1 MLQRIPFQTAA
12 SEMHMIPALITF
24 LVQQAYLK
32 HNKKMW
38 RDAYIVMRS
47 MKVKSTKA
55 RRLSRRRVCVRLRPP
70 EVAC

>member
-32 HNKKMW
+32 HNKKNVE
-38 RDAYIVMRS
+38 RCIHS
-47 MKVKSTKA
+47 H
-55 RRLSRRRVCVRLRPP
+55 
-70 EVAC
+70 EVYEGEIN